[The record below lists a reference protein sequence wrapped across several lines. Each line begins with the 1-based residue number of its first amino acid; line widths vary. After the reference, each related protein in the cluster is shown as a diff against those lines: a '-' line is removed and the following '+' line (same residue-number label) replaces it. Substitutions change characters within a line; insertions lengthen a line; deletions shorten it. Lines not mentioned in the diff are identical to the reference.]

1 LMWVPPRLPSSTPHR
16 RPLADS
22 PNRCGGVDRF
32 DAEESVDAVFQAGD
46 RHDVDHK
53 RVEIKRAVPKESMPI
68 PPRNGGPGGGRGQG
82 GA

>member
-1 LMWVPPRLPSSTPHR
+1 M
-16 RPLADS
+16 
-22 PNRCGGVDRF
+22 DRF